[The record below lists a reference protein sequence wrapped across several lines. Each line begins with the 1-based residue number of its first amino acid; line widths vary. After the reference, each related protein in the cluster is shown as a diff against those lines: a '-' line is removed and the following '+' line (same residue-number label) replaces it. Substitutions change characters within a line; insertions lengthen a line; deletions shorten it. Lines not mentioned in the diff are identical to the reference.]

1 MAESCC
7 RPRTYEKIT
16 DEQRKILSS
25 YYDNGMT
32 TTGSNMQN
40 IIEEA
45 ATKAKLDIE
54 RVKVRSITIR
64 SAEHNLHF
72 TRRFVL
78 IFITR
83 KCSNVVNVHQQG
95 CCAGRHRTM
104 LLFFNIVICV
114 LYVV

>member
-1 MAESCC
+1 
-7 RPRTYEKIT
+7 
-16 DEQRKILSS
+16 
-25 YYDNGMT
+25 
-32 TTGSNMQN
+32 MQN
-40 IIEEA
+40 VIEEA

-72 TRRFVL
+72 TCRLVL
-78 IFITR
+78 IFITQ

-95 CCAGRHRTM
+95 WYTGRHRSM